1 MKTCAFKIAS
11 SLSLNASNLMIT
23 MAISRRPGQQP
34 VPGGGAG
41 RGRRVGLGGAQGV
54 QQGGRGADDLAHG
67 AAEHHVEHA

>member
-1 MKTCAFKIAS
+1 
-11 SLSLNASNLMIT
+11 MIT